1 VLDGYRLNE
10 PGASTTSVI
19 AGFSLQDELER
30 ILAAKAVVGKNMHSD
45 FCRVA
50 GRPVNDWLSTP
61 GQVPDFLAALQ
72 AAGWI
77 NRGEDP
83 EHSRFWRL
91 VSGER
96 AEMFGVFSAYELEVL
111 REWIASAPGAKPDEP
126 RSRVPSHR
134 ARQRTLDRLG
144 QRATAGQQPDRGLIR
159 RHAHGRDDAGNELD
173 LLEQQ
178 VAGAA
183 GKQEAMDL
191 LRQLMSPALH
201 HSAAGLMAT
210 RMFSRLLDT

>member
-1 VLDGYRLNE
+1 
-10 PGASTTSVI
+10 
-19 AGFSLQDELER
+19 
-30 ILAAKAVVGKNMHSD
+30 
-45 FCRVA
+45 VA
-50 GRPVNDWLSTP
+50 GRAVNDWLSAP
-61 GQVPDFLAALQ
+61 GQVGDFLAALQ

-111 REWIASAPGAKPDEP
+111 GEWIATAPGARAAAP
-126 RSRVPSHR
+126 RARVPSHR
-134 ARQRTLDRLG
+134 ARQRTLDNLG
-144 QRATAGQQPDRGLIR
+144 QRATAGQQPERGLIR
-159 RHAHGRDDAGNELD
+159 RHAHGEDDSGNELR

-178 VAGAA
+178 VAAAA
-183 GKQEAMDL
+183 GKQEAMEL
-191 LRQLMSPALH
+191 LRSLMAPALH